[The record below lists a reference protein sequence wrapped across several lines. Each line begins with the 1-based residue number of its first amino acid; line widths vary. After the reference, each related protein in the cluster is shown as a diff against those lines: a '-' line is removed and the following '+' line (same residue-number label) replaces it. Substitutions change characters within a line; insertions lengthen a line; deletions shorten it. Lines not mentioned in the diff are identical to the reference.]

1 MLGQPWCC
9 WSGVHSLSGA
19 LVFASGAEELPL
31 SPSEQGA
38 EGGGLV
44 KGVGGEGRFPC
55 LTKGTSDQI
64 RATAQE

>member
-1 MLGQPWCC
+1 ME
-9 WSGVHSLSGA
+9 GVHGLSTA
-19 LVFASGAEELPL
+19 QVFASGAEELPL
-31 SPSEQGA
+31 SPSERGEQ
-38 EGGGLV
+38 